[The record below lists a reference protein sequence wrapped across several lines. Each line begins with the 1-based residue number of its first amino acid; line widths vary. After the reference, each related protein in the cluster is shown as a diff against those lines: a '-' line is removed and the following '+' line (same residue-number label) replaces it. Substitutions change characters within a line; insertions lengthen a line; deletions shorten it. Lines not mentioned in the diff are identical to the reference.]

1 MATLQETL
9 DEIFKDREDEF
20 TELSLKHFI
29 ETREMLGRKVD
40 DGEMSVEEAGKKLL
54 ESFDFMHYIK
64 KED

>member
-9 DEIFKDREDEF
+9 DEIFKDREDGF

-29 ETREMLGRKVD
+29 ETREMLGRNVD

>member
-1 MATLQETL
+1 MGNIKDTL
-9 DEIFKDREDEF
+9 DEIFNDREDEF

-54 ESFDFMHYIK
+54 ESFDFTHYIK